1 MRKFNWIMAVLMAF
15 TLSLAACEKDNPQTD
30 EPQDNPNPP
39 TPTELTFEASVTEVT
54 STSACINVTPSDLE
68 ADYLSVVYSAYAV
81 EQCATDAEIVAKIY
95 ADIAEY
101 AESQEQTFVEYMAE
115 HVKRGKLE
123 NHEVGGLTQATNYYL
138 LVFGV
143 DNTKEYAASTTIK
156 MVKFKTAEVQQS
168 SCTFEIKAS
177 VNLTTAAVTVTP
189 SDTKQSWHL
198 INLSVDEYNAYTAAD
213 GEYGWTNE
221 ELFQNTL
228 NTEIETLAGSGLTN
242 EQIEIKLF
250 HTGMRTLNI
259 SNLAPKTQ
267 YTTFVAGVN
276 YEDGKAYITTVPKE
290 FRFRSGEAA
299 PNDLTFDIDISNI
312 GHYSAEILITPS
324 DLEAEYYYYVG
335 YIDSKKSRMKPIEIA
350 NSVITEYI
358 YYWENYTELKHHDP
372 VKGVID
378 LTGENKFEM
387 DIADTEYFVVA
398 FSFEPNPT
406 YGQVI
411 DEEAGEYDSN
421 PGTITSAPVYVSF
434 KSGEQ
439 GDPMTAEFDFKAKEV
454 GPYSFYME
462 IEASDPTI
470 YYQPGVAVAEGFD
483 PQAAIDASSGLLSQ
497 LMQMCMES
505 QNPCLTIHE
514 ALEKL
519 CYNYYHNGSRGFH
532 VANLNPETEYIGY
545 VLAIDATTGKFARC
559 VYSEVI
565 ATTKSVGTVT
575 PEVELLG
582 VYNGDDENGTIFGD
596 AKLTL
601 GRPIVAVKLNSVEN
615 ARALFSAITT
625 DPYVD
630 VDALPDRY
638 IISEFRDY
646 WQEVNLSVPYH
657 FFVAQ
662 WDVEQTVVAYAKDTN
677 GYEGGVGLLAVKP
690 VSAGDINELKGYVDA
705 VNNATPKAMAKSL
718 VIAENDTPTMEC
730 IWAEEVG
737 APRAGYVKYHEVEP
751 LADVESDIVV
761 VKRIKSFLL

>member
-1 MRKFNWIMAVLMAF
+1 MMAF

-324 DLEAEYYYYVG
+324 DLEAEYYYYIG

-358 YYWENYTELKHHDP
+358 YYWENYTELKHRDP

-483 PQAAIDASSGLLSQ
+483 PQAAIDASSGMLSQ

-519 CYNYYHNGSRGFH
+519 CYNYYHNGSRGFQ

-596 AKLTL
+596 AELTL

-615 ARALFSAITT
+615 ATALFSAITT

>member
-242 EQIEIKLF
+242 EQIDIKLF

-662 WDVEQTVVAYAKDTN
+662 WDVEQTVVAYAKDAN

>member
-198 INLSVDEYNAYTAAD
+198 INLSVDEYNAYTATY
-213 GEYGWTNE
+213 GGYGWTNE

-324 DLEAEYYYYVG
+324 DLEAEYYYYIG

-372 VKGVID
+372 VKGIID

-439 GDPMTAEFDFKAKEV
+439 GDPMTAEFDFKATEV

-483 PQAAIDASSGLLSQ
+483 PQAAIDASSGMLSQ

-596 AKLTL
+596 AELTL
-601 GRPIVAVKLNSVEN
+601 GRPIVAVKFNSVEN
-615 ARALFSAITT
+615 ATALFSAITT

>member
-101 AESQEQTFVEYMAE
+101 AESQEQTFIEYMSE

-242 EQIEIKLF
+242 EQIDIKLF

-439 GDPMTAEFDFKAKEV
+439 GDPMTAEFDFKATEV

-596 AKLTL
+596 TELTL

-615 ARALFSAITT
+615 ATALFSAITT

-657 FFVAQ
+657 FFVAE

-705 VNNATPKAMAKSL
+705 VNNATPKAIAKSL

>member
-483 PQAAIDASSGLLSQ
+483 PQAAIDASSGMLSQ

-519 CYNYYHNGSRGFH
+519 CYNYYHNGSRGFQ

-596 AKLTL
+596 AELTL

>member
-1 MRKFNWIMAVLMAF
+1 MMAF

-324 DLEAEYYYYVG
+324 DLEAEYYYYIG

-358 YYWENYTELKHHDP
+358 YYWENYTELKHRDP

-483 PQAAIDASSGLLSQ
+483 PQAAIDASSGMLSQ

-519 CYNYYHNGSRGFH
+519 CYNYYHNGSRGFQ

-615 ARALFSAITT
+615 ATALFSAITT